1 MPMDTRACVLCIL
14 SLPFWADPAQGMG
27 TNAKSCTPRCQR
39 TPGEGCLTTTVCVWK
54 SQENLPMSSAT
65 HIGFSHSKMY
75 FKRCLP
81 KSTLATCLLLL
92 AIVISYLLASTPC
105 ALCICSSLELC
116 SADVRKHLRHSGL
129 MSLFSHICFLY
140 LTHGFSNTFIRH
152 FFCVPTHRKFPWLT
166 RLLEQFK
173 IKY

>member
-27 TNAKSCTPRCQR
+27 TNAKSCTPRCQW

-54 SQENLPMSSAT
+54 SHENLPMSSAT

-152 FFCVPTHRKFPWLT
+152 FFCVPIHRKFPWLT